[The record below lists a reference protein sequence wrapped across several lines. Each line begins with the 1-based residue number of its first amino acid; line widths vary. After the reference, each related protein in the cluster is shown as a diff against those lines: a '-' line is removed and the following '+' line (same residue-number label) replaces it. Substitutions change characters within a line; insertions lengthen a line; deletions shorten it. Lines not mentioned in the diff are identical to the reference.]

1 MASFAILRKFRR
13 QGRED
18 YYSSDEDEVTV
29 YRISTWLCTFS
40 LAVSIGA
47 VLLLPISIVSN
58 EVLIIYPNSYYIK
71 WLNSSLIHGKTLF
84 GFCRSNCI
92 VRYYIFLGLWNYVF
106 LFSNLSLF
114 VLLPFAYL
122 FTESEG
128 FFGHRK
134 GLMSRVYETFIVLF
148 LLAMVV
154 LGLTYV
160 VSALIDKD
168 RSGIQT
174 LLSE

>member
-1 MASFAILRKFRR
+1 MGDDSTHSMLNSILNLWFNWNINTFFACFKYWGIFQIFLLLFLLLYLASFGILRKFKR

-71 WLNSSLIHGKTLF
+71 WLNSSLIHGKL
-84 GFCRSNCI
+84 
-92 VRYYIFLGLWNYVF
+92 
-106 LFSNLSLF
+106 
-114 VLLPFAYL
+114 
-122 FTESEG
+122 
-128 FFGHRK
+128 
-134 GLMSRVYETFIVLF
+134 FIVQPRI
-148 LLAMVV
+148 V
-154 LGLTYV
+154 LIIY
-160 VSALIDKD
+160 
-168 RSGIQT
+168 
-174 LLSE
+174 